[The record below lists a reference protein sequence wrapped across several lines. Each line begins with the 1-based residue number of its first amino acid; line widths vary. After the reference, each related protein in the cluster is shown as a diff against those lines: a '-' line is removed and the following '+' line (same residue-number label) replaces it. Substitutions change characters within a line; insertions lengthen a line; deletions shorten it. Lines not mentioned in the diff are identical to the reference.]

1 MDCIR
6 AAADLQELLV
16 AHSNAER
23 QVSMLGRFY
32 NISLFDTPKSLLS
45 RRGNKHYIN
54 NGMFD
59 V

>member
-6 AAADLQELLV
+6 TAADLQELLV

-32 NISLFDTPKSLLS
+32 NISLFT
-45 RRGNKHYIN
+45 GA
-54 NGMFD
+54 
-59 V
+59 